1 MLAKIVD
8 ARSLEGPRLLLGDFN
23 EWFNGHASRLLRAE
37 FGHPWGRRRGVRT
50 HPSVLP
56 VFPLDRIYH
65 DPALDVERVT
75 VHRSRLARVA
85 SDHLPTYADLRI
97 QLSG

>member
-1 MLAKIVD
+1 V
-8 ARSLEGPRLLLGDFN
+8 LGDFN

-37 FGHPWGRRRGVRT
+37 FGHPCGRRRAVRT

-65 DPALDVERVT
+65 DPAMRVERVG

-85 SDHLPTYADLRI
+85 SDHLPTFADLKI
-97 QLSG
+97 ELAH